1 MKNWIYNILLAA
13 GVIAVLLFLLFKFFG
28 CYTKHGNQV
37 EVPNVKGLRIDE
49 AIALLDKS
57 GLQHVISDSV
67 FSDEVKKMA
76 IFDQDPAS
84 GNFVKEGRKIYLV
97 VNSLAKPM
105 VRMPLLV
112 GKSFSLAKQILES
125 AGLELGTV
133 EEKYD
138 EIGKNLVLKQLYQ
151 GDSIPFNRLIEKG
164 SRIGI
169 VVSINKKNEQDSM
182 MDVPLPNQIDVD
194 PIK

>member
-1 MKNWIYNILLAA
+1 MKNWVYNILLAA
-13 GVIAVLLFLLFKFFG
+13 GVIAILVFLLFRFFG

-49 AIALLDKS
+49 AIAVLEKS
-57 GLQHVISDSV
+57 GLKHVISDSV
-67 FSDEVKKMA
+67 YSEEVKKMA

-97 VNSLAKPM
+97 VNSMSKPM

-133 EEKYD
+133 DEQYD
-138 EIGKNLVLKQLYQ
+138 EIGKNLVLKQMFR
-151 GDSIPFNRLIEKG
+151 GDSIPFNKLIEKG
-164 SRIGI
+164 SRINL
-169 VVSINKKNEQDSM
+169 VVSINKKNDQDTM
-182 MDVPLPNQIDVD
+182 LETPVPNPFEED